1 MGAAC
6 RNRGFTL
13 TEVMMAMMVFAA
25 AAVWLMGF
33 YANTGHLN
41 EQSRNLTQAM
51 NDAKILMET
60 IRDTAQ
66 TSGLTGAAGVTG
78 VFPTGQNLG
87 PANNLTSLRNERVD
101 ATYADPNADPLAVT
115 VQVTWDE
122 RGRQRTATLDTLVT
136 RR

>member
-1 MGAAC
+1 M
-6 RNRGFTL
+6 NRAKGFSL
-13 TEVMMAMMVFAA
+13 IEVMFAMMIFAIASVF
-25 AAVWLMGF
+25 LMGF
-33 YANTGHLN
+33 YVGTAGLN

-51 NDAKILMET
+51 NDAKILMEE

-66 TSGLTGAAGVTG
+66 TGGLTGAGGVTG
-78 VFPTGQNLG
+78 AFPAGQNLG
-87 PANNLTSLRNERVD
+87 PANGLTSLRNEQV
-101 ATYADPNADPLAVT
+101 AVTYTNPAADPLPVT